1 MTILVGIL
9 VALFTIGAAGFGI
22 TALLVRQ
29 RVSVWESAALSW
41 FLGTASVSLMLWI
54 LGFVLRG
61 WALQIGVAA
70 VCVMLGALG
79 VTRWRSFSGAGQ
91 RFVFVRIDNLLAALF
106 CLELLA
112 IVHLSFHHTLGWDGL
127 LVWELKAR
135 YAFLNGGALPADYF
149 QDVTR
154 RFSHPEYPLF
164 LPLTETWFYLW
175 IGDFTQFWIKL
186 LFPLWYAAGMSML
199 WFAARE
205 LSGNRWIAWS
215 LVLIFPFIPSVH
227 GAPGGIQSGYADMP
241 LGMIFLGTIFYLQRF
256 LRAGSRDSLM
266 LCVALGAILPWV
278 KREGAILWAVT
289 MLCALFAIWNRRNL
303 RSALFSLLPGIGLI
317 AAWKTFESN
326 VHVLRPPDFLP
337 VSEEFFLAN
346 FKRISG
352 IGHELYLELCD
363 TSRWNIFWALVVLAI
378 LSILVRERTV
388 RGFVLILL
396 LVVPL
401 ACYCASYIFST
412 WPSYIAH
419 IEQSLPRLLIQ
430 LVPIGWLLIALALR
444 STPSRPAQLAPP
456 PGGQS
461 EPGTDCN

>member
-9 VALFTIGAAGFGI
+9 AALFTIGAAGFGI
-22 TALLVRQ
+22 TALLLRQ
-29 RVSVWESAALSW
+29 RASVWESAALTW

-61 WALQIGVAA
+61 EALQIGVAA

-79 VTRWRSFSGAGQ
+79 VTRWRNFPGVGR
-91 RFVFVRIDNLLAALF
+91 RFVFVKIDSLLAALF

-112 IVHLSFHHTLGWDGL
+112 IVDLSFHHALGWDGL

-149 QDVTR
+149 RDVTR
-154 RFSHPEYPLF
+154 WFSHPEYPLF

-215 LVLIFPFIPSVH
+215 LVLLFPFIPSVH

-256 LRAGSRDSLM
+256 LRAGSRDSLA
-266 LCVALGAILPWV
+266 LCVVLGAMLPWM
-278 KREGAILWAVT
+278 KREGAVLWAVT
-289 MLCALFAIWNRRNL
+289 IAVRFVRDLE
-303 RSALFSLLPGIGLI
+303 SAQ
-317 AAWKTFESN
+317 
-326 VHVLRPPDFLP
+326 P
-337 VSEEFFLAN
+337 V
-346 FKRISG
+346 
-352 IGHELYLELCD
+352 
-363 TSRWNIFWALVVLAI
+363 
-378 LSILVRERTV
+378 ERTV
-388 RGFVLILL
+388 FSFTWNRLNRCLEDFPKQCSRVA
-396 LVVPL
+396 PARFL
-401 ACYCASYIFST
+401 A
-412 WPSYIAH
+412 
-419 IEQSLPRLLIQ
+419 R
-430 LVPIGWLLIALALR
+430 
-444 STPSRPAQLAPP
+444 
-456 PGGQS
+456 
-461 EPGTDCN
+461 